1 MDGTRKS
8 LPWTCR
14 DRRLDLGLRPLVMG
28 ILNVTPDS
36 FSDGGKFC
44 DRDEAVGY
52 ALQMIDDGA
61 DIIDIGGESTRPGAA
76 EASVDEELSR
86 VIPVIEVLRHH
97 REIVIS
103 IDTTKAQVA
112 EAALHAGACIVND
125 VSACTRD
132 ESMIKVSRAFSAGVV
147 LMHMQGTPRT
157 MQLEPRYD
165 NVVEDVTTYLEQRV
179 DALIAAGFARS
190 QLAVDPGIGFGK
202 TVEHN
207 LSLLRNL
214 ANLRRLQ
221 VPIVVGLSRKNFL
234 GEITGRD
241 SGDRLAGS
249 LAGLAWSIARGADVI
264 RVHDVRES
272 RDAIHVVMAIAD
284 CSNGRA

>member
-14 DRRLDLGLRPLVMG
+14 DRRMDPGLRPLVMG

-36 FSDGGKFC
+36 FSDGGAFC
-44 DRDEAVGY
+44 DRDEAVGH
-52 ALQMIDDGA
+52 ALQMIDGGA

-76 EASVDEELSR
+76 EVSVDEELSR
-86 VIPVIEVLRHH
+86 VIPVIEALRHH

-112 EAALHAGACIVND
+112 EAALNAGACIVND
-125 VSACTRD
+125 VSACTND
-132 ESMIKVSRAFSAGVV
+132 ENMIQVARAFSAGVI

-157 MQLEPRYD
+157 MQQEPRYD

-179 DALIAAGFARS
+179 DALTAAGLARL
-190 QLAVDPGIGFGK
+190 QLAIDPGIGFGK
-202 TVEHN
+202 TSEHN

-214 ANLRRLQ
+214 ADLRRLQ
-221 VPIVVGLSRKNFL
+221 VPIVVGLSRKSFL

-241 SGDRLAGS
+241 TGDRLAGS
-249 LAGLAWSIARGADVI
+249 LAGLAWSVASGADVI

-272 RDAIHVVMAIAD
+272 RDAIHVVTAIAD
-284 CSNGRA
+284 CSNGHA